1 VLRADGSSPDPRPR
15 AGNPPRGWMTNW
27 NNKPAP
33 GFSAAD
39 NNYAYGPVYRVQS
52 LSDRLTAVI
61 AVRPAAAVDVVN
73 AMEDA
78 GSVDLDGS
86 QLVAQLGALH
96 AGASPTPTQSP
107 VLAIVQ
113 SGAAAGARRRACDDP
128 RR

>member
-1 VLRADGSSPDPRPR
+1 WRGSLPSAGASSDPHPH
-15 AGNPPRGWMTNW
+15 AVSPPRGWMTNW

-52 LSDRLTAVI
+52 LSDRLTAVL

-86 QLVAQLGALH
+86 QLVAQLGAL
-96 AGASPTPTQSP
+96 
-107 VLAIVQ
+107 L
-113 SGAAAGARRRACDDP
+113 AAASLRRAP
-128 RR
+128 RQVVQMLQTW